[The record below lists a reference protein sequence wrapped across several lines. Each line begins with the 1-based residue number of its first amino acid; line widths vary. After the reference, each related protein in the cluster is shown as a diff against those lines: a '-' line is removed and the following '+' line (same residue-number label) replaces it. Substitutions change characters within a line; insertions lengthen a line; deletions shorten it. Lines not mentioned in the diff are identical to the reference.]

1 MAFAGM
7 VVALTLALAS
17 CKKGDT
23 GPKGDTGAPGSNGV
37 ANISSFTLS
46 APAGS
51 WTHIGT
57 AGQAGDGYTV
67 SYSVPALT
75 SQIISGGA
83 VMCYYVSGN
92 TIGALPWTYS
102 VYQNISS
109 TLYFEASP
117 GTVKIITSD
126 SDFFTL
132 APTTNMLFKLVII
145 PPALI
150 KKNPD
155 VDLKD
160 YNNVKK
166 TFKIID

>member
-1 MAFAGM
+1 MALIFS
-7 VVALTLALAS
+7 LSS
-17 CKKGDT
+17 CVKGDK
-23 GPKGDTGAPGSNGV
+23 GPKGDTGTPGTNGV
-37 ANISSFTLS
+37 ANITSFTLN
-46 APAGS
+46 APSGS

-57 AGQAGDGYTV
+57 AGQVGDGYTV

-75 SQIISGGA
+75 AQIISDGA

-155 VDLKD
+155 VDLND
-160 YNNVKK
+160 YNKVK
-166 TFKIID
+166 TAFQIID